1 MRIPLRIDPRILL
14 LLALFGVS
22 SACRNSTPSPPL
34 TFLPSRLPD
43 AQVGESYDTTIT
55 VSGAETPIYKIS
67 ADEGELPEGLT
78 LLYEPDEGVA
88 RITGIPERAGV
99 YEFTITASCFATSRS
114 GQKGEMHYTLTV
126 K

>member
-1 MRIPLRIDPRILL
+1 MRIDPRILL

-43 AQVGESYDTTIT
+43 AQVGESYEMAIT
-55 VSGAETPIYKIS
+55 VSGNQTPVYKIS
-67 ADEGELPEGLT
+67 ADDGELPEWLT
-78 LLYEPDEGVA
+78 LRYEPNDGSA
-88 RITGIPERAGV
+88 KITGIPERAGV